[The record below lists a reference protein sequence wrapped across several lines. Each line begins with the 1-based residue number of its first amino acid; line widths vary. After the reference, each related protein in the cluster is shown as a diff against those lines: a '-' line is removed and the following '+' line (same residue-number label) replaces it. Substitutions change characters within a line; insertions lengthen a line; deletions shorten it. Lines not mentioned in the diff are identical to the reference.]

1 MLRLFVLILLLANG
15 VYYAW
20 SQGLLKGYGFAPVSQ
35 SEPQR
40 ISAQIRPEALKVLP
54 GDDARK
60 TETAAS
66 TPTSDQP
73 AECLQA
79 GPFDD
84 TQTLA
89 LRKTLEAA
97 LPVGAWQLDAV
108 VEPARWI
115 VYMGKYADAQAV
127 ATKRTE
133 LASLNLKVEPLV
145 NPALEFGFSLGAAE
159 TRGGAEARLE
169 ALKQRGV
176 KTAKVVEE
184 RPEVRGTVL
193 RITAADDVLKA
204 HADELKPVLAGKPL
218 RVCK

>member
-1 MLRLFVLILLLANG
+1 MLRLLVLILLLANG

-20 SQGLLKGYGFAPVSQ
+20 SQGLLKGYGFAPASQ

-54 GDDARK
+54 NDDARK
-60 TETAAS
+60 TEIAVSAPAS
-66 TPTSDQP
+66 DRP

-84 TQTLA
+84 TQTLV

-97 LPVGAWQLDAV
+97 LPVGAWQLDSV
-108 VEPARWI
+108 IEPARWI
-115 VYMGKYADAQAV
+115 VYMGKYVDAQAV
-127 ATKRTE
+127 AIKRGE

-145 NPALEFGFSLGAAE
+145 NPALEFGFSIGAAE

-184 RPEVRGTVL
+184 RPEVRSTTL

-204 HADELKPVLAGKPL
+204 HAEELKPALVGKPL
-218 RVCK
+218 RACK